1 MKTKHQRP
9 RIKRPTWDEYFL
21 ELARLVSKR
30 ATCLRRK
37 VGAVLVKDKR
47 LLATGYNGAPK
58 GLEDCLERGYCI
70 RERKG
75 LKSGERLEYCRAV
88 HAEQNAIVQ
97 AAYSGIATENTTLY
111 TTHFPCIICAKQL
124 INAGIRE
131 MVYENEEIDEL
142 SSELLSES
150 AVKVRKFSK

>member
-1 MKTKHQRP
+1 MQKTQK
-9 RIKRPTWDEYFL
+9 RISWDEYFMKV
-21 ELARLVSKR
+21 ARVASER
-30 ATCLRRK
+30 ATCLREKK
-37 VGAVLVKDKR
+37 VGAVIVKNKQIIS
-47 LLATGYNGAPK
+47 TGYNGAPK

-88 HAEQNAIVQ
+88 HAEQNAIIQ

-124 INAGIRE
+124 INAGVRE
-131 MVYENEEIDEL
+131 LVYENEEIDEL
-142 SSELLSES
+142 SSELLAES